1 MKEGY
6 YMESKQE
13 SNLLFAVVQAL
24 DADIAQHALKSI
36 GVDSY
41 QMPSVGGFLGRK
53 NVTLIIDSP
62 EESHEEVLHILK
74 NSCSQRIEFINLPI
88 ENAQQAIP
96 SPTQVS
102 VGGAAIFELTADK
115 IIKL

>member
-1 MKEGY
+1 
-6 YMESKQE
+6 MESTKE
-13 SNLLFAVVQAL
+13 SNLLFAIVQAL

-36 GVDSY
+36 GIDSY

-53 NVTLIIDSP
+53 NVTIIIDCP
-62 EESHEEVLHILK
+62 EDRNEEVLHILK

-96 SPTQVS
+96 TPTQVS
-102 VGGAAIFELTADK
+102 VGGAAIFELTAEK